1 MKMKKIITIF
11 VLVLLVAADFVLA
24 QRFGGPIDQSIVNPS
39 RRAGLAT
46 AFPRF
51 SADNVRHPA
60 PVNWEEQTRQQ
71 VVILGQERQH
81 QLEAS
86 QKRIAQLEQELRRA
100 EEQNRRNDKERI
112 DAELQ
117 RQRQAQQQTQT
128 ENRKKTK
135 NYAVLIGVNDY
146 RRPAKNVAAGNR
158 SGELTLSDLRCCI
171 NDMTALANALRNG
184 KFASNED
191 IYLLTDNSEKP
202 ELQPTKKNVI
212 TCLARVIAAVKP
224 EDTVLVAFAGH
235 GVAFPVQEDNGL
247 QKSGSKLRSYIC
259 PFKTDV
265 YMDFAT
271 KKWNLDTLISLAD
284 LFAGL
289 EKMHKVK
296 KIAILDACRNVLG
309 GKDKKFTRT
318 AYITSTEKHY
328 VHDRS
333 GRTTEKSEVKEL
345 LPDGLFNFNE
355 EDLQKYRTLFRL
367 SSCMP
372 GQNSYE
378 DSKINHG
385 IFTKF
390 LLEGIN
396 GQADFDRNNQIT
408 TEELARFTKTKTA
421 DYARQELQV
430 EQTPVSSSNEFS
442 SCVISFR

>member
-1 MKMKKIITIF
+1 MKMKNIFTITIF
-11 VLVLLVAADFVLA
+11 IIVLLVADDFVLA

-60 PVNWEEQTRQQ
+60 PINWEEQTRQQ

-117 RQRQAQQQTQT
+117 QQRQTQMG
-128 ENRKKTK
+128 NVKKTR
-135 NYAVLIGVNDY
+135 NYAVLIGVDNYKQTSKKVDGGS
-146 RRPAKNVAAGNR
+146 RN
-158 SGELTLSDLRCCI
+158 GELTLPDLSCCV

-184 KFASNED
+184 KFAEDED
-191 IYLLTDNSEKP
+191 IYLLTSNNEKP
-202 ELQPTKKNVI
+202 ELLPTKKNVI

-224 EDTVLVAFAGH
+224 EDAVLVAFAGH
-235 GVAFPVQEDNGL
+235 GVSFPVQENNNL
-247 QKSGSKLRSYIC
+247 PKSDIKLRSYVC
-259 PFKTDV
+259 PFETDI
-265 YMDFAT
+265 YLDSKT
-271 KKWNLDTLISLAD
+271 KKWSLDTLISLAD

-289 EKMHKVK
+289 EKRHDVK
-296 KIAILDACRNVLG
+296 KIAILDACRNVYSG
-309 GKDKKFTRT
+309 AGETSAKT
-318 AYITSTEKHY
+318 AYITNTEKHY
-328 VHDRS
+328 VRDRS
-333 GRTTEKSEVKEL
+333 GRVTEKSEVKESS
-345 LPDGLFNFNE
+345 PEGLFSFNE
-355 EDLQKYRTLFRL
+355 EDLQKYRALFRL

-372 GQNSYE
+372 GQTSSE
-378 DSKINHG
+378 DSRTNHG

-408 TEELARFTKTKTA
+408 IEELAMFTKSKTA
-421 DYARQELQV
+421 DYTRQELKV